1 MKQRDSHTMTG
12 RLHTLRRFL
21 REKRGTAAIEFA
33 FVAPVLFVLTIGTI
47 DVGRLVWSASMLHH
61 MAREA
66 TRYASVRGA
75 DSNNPVTKADIQTYV
90 ANRIVGIPA
99 GEVAVDA
106 TWTPNNSPGGTVLVE
121 LDYTYTF
128 LLGKAVGL
136 APLTLQ
142 GESSMVVL

>member
-1 MKQRDSHTMTG
+1 MV
-12 RLHTLRRFL
+12 
-21 REKRGTAAIEFA
+21 EFA
-33 FVAPVLFVLTIGTI
+33 FVAPILFMLTIGTI

-75 DSNNPVTKADIQTYV
+75 DSNNPVIEADIQTYV
-90 ANRIVGIPA
+90 ANRIIGIPA
-99 GEVAVDA
+99 GDVNVSA

-121 LDYTYTF
+121 LDYTYSF
-128 LLGKAVGL
+128 LLGGLVGL
-136 APLTLQ
+136 DPLALQ

>member
-1 MKQRDSHTMTG
+1 MIG
-12 RLHTLRRFL
+12 RLRSIRRFL
-21 REKRGTAAIEFA
+21 RDRRGTAVIEFA

-75 DSNNPVTKADIQTYV
+75 ESNNPVTEADIQTYV
-90 ANRIVGIPA
+90 QNRIIGMSA
-99 GEVAVDA
+99 GDVNVAA
-106 TWTPNNSPGGTVLVE
+106 TWTPSNSSGGTVLVE
-121 LDYTYTF
+121 LDYTYSF

-136 APLTLQ
+136 DPLALQ

>member
-1 MKQRDSHTMTG
+1 MRQRDTHIMLG
-12 RLHTLRRFL
+12 RLKSLRRFL
-21 REKRGTAAIEFA
+21 RESRGTALIEFA
-33 FVAPVLFVLTIGTI
+33 FVAPGLVALTSGTI

-66 TRYASVRGA
+66 TRYASVRGSE
-75 DSNNPVTKADIQTYV
+75 SNSPVNASDIETYV
-90 ANRIVGIPA
+90 KNRVIGMPANDVT
-99 GEVAVDA
+99 VAT

-121 LDYTYTF
+121 LDYTYSF

-136 APLTLQ
+136 DPLVLQ

>member
-1 MKQRDSHTMTG
+1 MMG
-12 RLHTLRRFL
+12 RLLSIRRFL
-21 REKRGTAAIEFA
+21 RDRRGTAVIEFA
-33 FVAPVLFVLTIGTI
+33 FVAPVLFALTIGTI

-75 DSNNPVTKADIQTYV
+75 DSNNPVTDADIRTYV
-90 ANRIVGIPA
+90 ENRIIGMAANDVS
-99 GEVAVDA
+99 VAT

-121 LDYTYTF
+121 LDYTYSF

-136 APLTLQ
+136 DPLVLQ

>member
-1 MKQRDSHTMTG
+1 MIG
-12 RLHTLRRFL
+12 RLRPLRHFL
-21 REKRGTAAIEFA
+21 RNRRGTAAIEFA
-33 FVAPVLFVLTIGTI
+33 FVAPVLFALTIGTI

-75 DSNNPVTKADIQTYV
+75 ESNNPVTYADIETYV
-90 ANRIVGIPA
+90 KNRIIGMP
-99 GEVAVDA
+99 GNEVTVTT
-106 TWTPNNSPGGTVLVE
+106 TWAPNNNPGGTVQVQ
-121 LDYTYTF
+121 LDYTYSF

-136 APLTLQ
+136 DPLAIE

>member
-1 MKQRDSHTMTG
+1 MTG
-12 RLHTLRRFL
+12 TLQSVRRFL
-21 REKRGTAAIEFA
+21 RESRGTAVIEFA

-75 DSNNPVTKADIQTYV
+75 ESNNPVTEADIETYV
-90 ANRIVGIPA
+90 KNRIIGMPA
-99 GEVAVDA
+99 NDVAVD
-106 TWTPNNSPGGTVLVE
+106 TQWTPSNSSGGTVVVQ
-121 LDYTYTF
+121 LDYTYSF

-136 APLTLQ
+136 DPLALQ

>member
-1 MKQRDSHTMTG
+1 MTG
-12 RLHTLRRFL
+12 RLLSIRRFL
-21 REKRGTAAIEFA
+21 RDLRGTAVIEFA

-75 DSNNPVTKADIQTYV
+75 DANSPVSEADIETYV
-90 ANRIVGIPA
+90 KNRLIGIAAN
-99 GEVAVDA
+99 EVNVTT
-106 TWTPNNSPGGTVLVE
+106 TWTPNNNPGGTIQVQ
-121 LDYTYTF
+121 LDYTYAF
-128 LLGKAVGL
+128 LIGSLVGL
-136 APLTLQ
+136 DPLAIE

>member
-1 MKQRDSHTMTG
+1 MTG
-12 RLHTLRRFL
+12 RLLSIRRFL
-21 REKRGTAAIEFA
+21 RDRRGTAAIEFA

-75 DSNNPVTKADIQTYV
+75 DANSPVSEADIETYV
-90 ANRIVGIPA
+90 KNRLIGIAAN
-99 GEVAVDA
+99 EVNVTT
-106 TWTPNNSPGGTVLVE
+106 TWTPNNNPGGTIQVQ
-121 LDYTYTF
+121 LDYTYAF
-128 LLGKAVGL
+128 LIGSLVGL
-136 APLTLQ
+136 DPLAIE

>member
-1 MKQRDSHTMTG
+1 MIG
-12 RLHTLRRFL
+12 RLRSIRRFL
-21 REKRGTAAIEFA
+21 RDRRGTAVIEFA
-33 FVAPVLFVLTIGTI
+33 FVAPVLFALTIGTI

-75 DSNNPVTKADIQTYV
+75 ESNNPVTADDIRTYV
-90 ANRIVGIPA
+90 RNRIIGMPA
-99 GEVAVDA
+99 LDVAVE
-106 TWTPNNSPGGTVLVE
+106 TQWTPSNSSGGTVLVE
-121 LDYTYTF
+121 LDYTYSF

-136 APLTLQ
+136 DPLVLQ